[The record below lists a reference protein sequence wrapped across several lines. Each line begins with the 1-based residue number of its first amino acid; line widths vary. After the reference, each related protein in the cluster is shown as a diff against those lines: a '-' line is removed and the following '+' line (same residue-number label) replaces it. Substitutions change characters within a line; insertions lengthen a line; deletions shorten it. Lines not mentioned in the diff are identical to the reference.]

1 MQPLEWKLYLDLM
14 IRNNQ
19 LLRCKLNYQQPISS
33 SFRRPKYGLFHSKI
47 NIKYFNSICLI
58 FVLMQQS
65 HLCRN
70 RLINW
75 VCACWSQQKDP
86 LDPFNPSHLDSTDL
100 RQHQL
105 LLVKAAELSLS
116 TADNV
121 LANIAH
127 KIPEKELNSIFSTKL
142 YLFKCQLIKTLAVWH
157 EWNLWSKP
165 DNKIWV
171 AVCSR
176 AT

>member
-1 MQPLEWKLYLDLM
+1 M
-14 IRNNQ
+14 
-19 LLRCKLNYQQPISS
+19 SH
-33 SFRRPKYGLFHSKI
+33 LFI
-47 NIKYFNSICLI
+47 
-58 FVLMQQS
+58 LMQQP

-100 RQHQL
+100 QQHQL
-105 LLVKAAELSLS
+105 LLAKAAELSLS

-127 KIPEKELNSIFSTKL
+127 KIPEKELISIFSTKL
-142 YLFKCQLIKTLAVWH
+142 YLFKCQFIKTLATCRDTQSSLTWMKSLIKTRQQ
-157 EWNLWSKP
+157 NL
-165 DNKIWV
+165 
-171 AVCSR
+171 SR
-176 AT
+176 SLQQSHIRSLRPRLRTFTDILWIKT